1 MKNAAGWYLL
11 LLNPFVFSIILLG
24 FGLTRWRDEARYGVL
39 RTVSYAQ
46 AAREVPFEGWTR
58 ITGCRIDLSL
68 VIMETHTG
76 TPIRVY
82 APIFDRNNFQ
92 QRATRLFAELDDSA
106 TLRLM
111 MDRDDMEK
119 QHSPQEFAAW
129 MNAHRDAFL
138 RFEDMTGLARQG
150 IRGLSDDADSKFAG
164 IAEVP
169 VAQLVVVTSGWSQ
182 TLPGREN
189 RWASGLS
196 GPSYALQAS
205 GAFFAEMWQQAKGKA
220 QCRNSPH

>member
-46 AAREVPFEGWTR
+46 AAREAPFEGWTR
-58 ITGCRIDLSL
+58 ITGCRIDLSQ

-82 APIFDRNNFQ
+82 APILDRSNFQ
-92 QRATRLFAELDDSA
+92 QRVTRLFAELDDSA
-106 TLRLM
+106 TLGLM
-111 MDRDDMEK
+111 MDRDAMEK

-129 MNAHRDAFL
+129 MNAHRDSFL

-150 IRGLSDDADSKFAG
+150 IRGLGDDADSKFAG
-164 IAEVP
+164 VAEVP
-169 VAQLVVVTSGWSQ
+169 VAQLVVVTSGWE
-182 TLPGREN
+182 PN
-189 RWASGLS
+189 PA
-196 GPSYALQAS
+196 
-205 GAFFAEMWQQAKGKA
+205 
-220 QCRNSPH
+220 